1 MGDEGGEFVVEVRHG
16 SLCEGIRGDA
26 NKGLDD
32 GYKLCSAKIEKKITL
47 FNYGCI
53 YLLLTAAIKIQSS
66 ESNYTPVSLTQLMQ
80 ILFQKNSSLYHIH
93 AFLSNVRTPSVST
106 FVKSKMALITQQQET
121 NNLYR
126 NSQSSTRTTQ
136 PKKRTAIDLGSSMSP
151 VQEIPLREEQSD
163 WLLGVIISD
172 GGTLTSCFH
181 HTTRWM
187 CEYTIGNNN
196 CRRLSHW

>member
-66 ESNYTPVSLTQLMQ
+66 ESNYTSVSLTQLMQ

-106 FVKSKMALITQQQET
+106 LCKKQDGINYT
-121 NNLYR
+121 
-126 NSQSSTRTTQ
+126 STG
-136 PKKRTAIDLGSSMSP
+136 D
-151 VQEIPLREEQSD
+151 
-163 WLLGVIISD
+163 
-172 GGTLTSCFH
+172 
-181 HTTRWM
+181 
-187 CEYTIGNNN
+187 N
-196 CRRLSHW
+196 